1 MEESIMTRDTQAI
14 QDDIAYMRGLAH
26 EGRHA
31 PLLAGPILVMAAIVF
46 GAANI
51 GQWAINADVIQVN
64 PWAQLWLWIAS
75 GVVFAIGLTVL
86 IGRMKG
92 KPGINSAGNKAVGAA
107 WSAVGYGIFVTWLA
121 LVALSVKTGN
131 WSWMAVMPTAVL
143 VAYGSA
149 WMIGAAMTRTR
160 WMSFTALAAYIG
172 AVAVAWFIDSP
183 MIYLVFTVV
192 LMAVALVPGII
203 LMRQEPSEVI

>member
-1 MEESIMTRDTQAI
+1 MTRETQAI
-14 QDDIAYMRGLAH
+14 QDDIAYMRSLAH

-31 PLLAGPILVMAAIVF
+31 PLLAGPILIAAAVVF
-46 GAANI
+46 GGASL
-51 GQWAINADVIQVN
+51 GQWAIQSGAVQVN
-64 PWAQLWLWIAS
+64 PWAQFWLWIGA
-75 GVVFAIGLTVL
+75 GVVFAVALSLL

-107 WSAVGYGIFVTWLA
+107 WSGVGYGIFVTWLA

-131 WSWMAVMPTAVL
+131 WSWMAVMPTTVL

-149 WMIGAAMTRTR
+149 WMIGAAMTKTR
-160 WMSFTALAAYIG
+160 WMSFTALAAYAG

-183 MIYLVFTVV
+183 IIYLVFTIV
-192 LMAVALVPGII
+192 LVAIALIPGII
-203 LMRQEPSEVI
+203 LMRQEPSEVV

>member
-1 MEESIMTRDTQAI
+1 MTRETQAS
-14 QDDIAYMRGLAH
+14 QDDIAYMRSLAH

-31 PLLAGPILVMAAIVF
+31 PLLAGPILVTAAIVF
-46 GAANI
+46 GGASL
-51 GQWAINADVIQVN
+51 GQWALRSDVLDIS
-64 PWAQLWLWIAS
+64 PWAQLWLWIGA
-75 GVVFAIGLTVL
+75 GVVFAVALTML

-107 WSAVGYGIFVTWLA
+107 WSGVGYGIFVTWLA

-160 WMSFTALAAYIG
+160 WMSYTALAAYAG
-172 AVAVAWFIDSP
+172 AVAVAWFIDSAL
-183 MIYLVFTVV
+183 IYLVFAVV

-203 LMRQEPSEVI
+203 LMRQEPAEIV

>member
-1 MEESIMTRDTQAI
+1 MTRETQAI
-14 QDDIAYMRGLAH
+14 QDDIAYMRSLAH

-31 PLLAGPILVMAAIVF
+31 PLLAGPILVTAAIVF
-46 GAANI
+46 GGASI
-51 GQWAINADVIQVN
+51 GQWALQSGAFHVS

-75 GVVFAIGLTVL
+75 AIIFTVALIAL

-121 LVALSVKTGN
+121 LVALSVRTEN
-131 WSWMAVMPTAVL
+131 WSFMAVMPTAVL

-149 WMIGAAMTRTR
+149 WMVGAAMTRTR
-160 WMSFTALAAYIG
+160 WMSFTALAAYAG
-172 AVAVAWFIDSP
+172 AVAVAWFIGSAL
-183 MIYLVFTVV
+183 IYLVFAVV
-192 LMAVALVPGII
+192 LMAIALVPGII
-203 LMRQEPSEVI
+203 LMRQEPSGID

>member
-1 MEESIMTRDTQAI
+1 MTRETQAI
-14 QDDIAYMRGLAH
+14 QDDIAYMRSLAH

-31 PLLAGPILVMAAIVF
+31 PLLAGPILVTAAIVF
-46 GAANI
+46 GGASI
-51 GQWAINADVIQVN
+51 GQWALNAGVFNIS

-75 GVVFAIGLTVL
+75 AIIFTVALIAL

-92 KPGINSAGNKAVGAA
+92 KPGMNSAGNKAVGAA
-107 WSAVGYGIFVTWLA
+107 WSGVGYGIFVTWLA

-131 WSWMAVMPTAVL
+131 WSWMAVMPTTVM

-149 WMIGAAMTRTR
+149 WMIAAAMTRTR
-160 WMSFTALAAYIG
+160 WMSFTALAAYAG
-172 AVAVAWFIDSP
+172 AVAVAWFIESP
-183 MIYLVFTVV
+183 AIYLVFTVV

-203 LMRQEPSEVI
+203 LMRQEPSEIV

>member
-1 MEESIMTRDTQAI
+1 MSRDNQAI
-14 QDDIAYMRGLAH
+14 HDDIAYMRNLAQ

-31 PLLAGPILVMAAIVF
+31 PLLAGPILVTAGVVF
-46 GAANI
+46 GSTSLI
-51 GQWAINADVIQVN
+51 QWAIQSGLVRLN
-64 PWAQLWLWIAS
+64 PWSQLWIWVVA
-75 GVVFAIGLTVL
+75 GAVFAVALTVL
-86 IGRMKG
+86 IGRIKG

-121 LVALSVKTGN
+121 LAALSIKTGN

-149 WMIGAAMTRTR
+149 WMIGAAMTKVR
-160 WMSFTALAAYIG
+160 WMSFTALAAYAG

-183 MIYLVFTVV
+183 LIYLVFTVV
-192 LMAVALVPGII
+192 LLAIALVPGII

>member
-1 MEESIMTRDTQAI
+1 MTRETQAI
-14 QDDIAYMRGLAH
+14 QDDIAYMRSLAH

-31 PLLAGPILVMAAIVF
+31 PLLAGPILVTAAIVF
-46 GAANI
+46 GGASI
-51 GQWAINADVIQVN
+51 GQWALQSGAFHIS

-75 GVVFAIGLTVL
+75 AIIFTVALITL

-121 LVALSVKTGN
+121 LVALSVRTEN
-131 WSWMAVMPTAVL
+131 WSFMAVMPTAVL

-149 WMIGAAMTRTR
+149 WMVGAAMTRTR
-160 WMSFTALAAYIG
+160 WMSFTALAAYAG
-172 AVAVAWFIDSP
+172 AVAVAWFIGSAL
-183 MIYLVFTVV
+183 IYLVFAVV
-192 LMAVALVPGII
+192 LMAIALVPGII
-203 LMRQEPSEVI
+203 LMRQEPSEID

>member
-1 MEESIMTRDTQAI
+1 MTRETQGI
-14 QDDIAYMRGLAH
+14 QDDIAYMRSLAH

-31 PLLAGPILVMAAIVF
+31 PLLAGPILVTAAIVF
-46 GAANI
+46 GGASV
-51 GQWAINADVIQVN
+51 GQWAFQSGVIQVS
-64 PWAQLWLWIAS
+64 PWAQLWLWMGS
-75 GVVFAIGLTVL
+75 GLVFAVALMTL

-107 WSAVGYGIFVTWLA
+107 WSGVGYGIFVTWLA
-121 LVALSVKTGN
+121 LVALSVKTDN

-149 WMIGAAMTRTR
+149 WMIGAAMTKTR
-160 WMSFTALAAYIG
+160 WMSFTALAAYAG
-172 AVAVAWFIDSP
+172 AVAVAWFIDSA
-183 MIYLVFTVV
+183 MIYLVFAVV

-203 LMRQEPSEVI
+203 LMRQEPSEVV

>member
-1 MEESIMTRDTQAI
+1 MTRETQAI
-14 QDDIAYMRGLAH
+14 QDDIAYMRSLAH

-31 PLLAGPILVMAAIVF
+31 PLLAGPILVTAAIVF
-46 GAANI
+46 GGASL
-51 GQWAINADVIQVN
+51 GQWALQSDVLDIS
-64 PWAQLWLWIAS
+64 PWAQLWLWIGA
-75 GVVFAIGLTVL
+75 GVVFAVALTML

-107 WSAVGYGIFVTWLA
+107 WTGVGYGIFVTWLA
-121 LVALSVKTGN
+121 LVALSFKTDN
-131 WSWMAVMPTAVL
+131 WSWMAVMPTTVL

-149 WMIGAAMTRTR
+149 WMIAAAMTKTR
-160 WMSFTALAAYIG
+160 WMSVTALAAYVG

-183 MIYLVFTVV
+183 AIYLVFTVV

-203 LMRQEPSEVI
+203 LMRQEPSEIV

>member
-1 MEESIMTRDTQAI
+1 MSRDNQAI
-14 QDDIAYMRGLAH
+14 HDDIAYMRNLAQ

-31 PLLAGPILVMAAIVF
+31 PLLAGPFLVTAGVVF
-46 GAANI
+46 GSTSLI
-51 GQWAINADVIQVN
+51 QWAIQSGLVRLN
-64 PWAQLWLWIAS
+64 PWSQLWIWVVA
-75 GVVFAIGLTVL
+75 GAVFAVALTVL
-86 IGRMKG
+86 IGRIKG

-149 WMIGAAMTRTR
+149 WMIGAAMTKVR
-160 WMSFTALAAYIG
+160 WMSFTALAAYAG

-183 MIYLVFTVV
+183 LIYLVFTVV
-192 LMAVALVPGII
+192 LLAIALVPGII